1 MIGRAECH
9 VWVEVPCDWWTR
21 VTVLIEMFRDWLIL
35 NLILITVFC
44 DWSIRINCYGRGWFC
59 FWRELRHEPG
69 RSLCLLCSVEKDIC
83 EIRKLPFI
91 NQDEMDIF
99 SCLCT
104 CVCDIYIF
112 PVTFFI
118 QLQNLGRGRHCIQT
132 AVLGRNKVCLN
143 KFIIRMNFTDIWIM

>member
-1 MIGRAECH
+1 MRAVIGRAECH
-9 VWVEVPCDWWTR
+9 VWVEVSCDWWTR

-99 SCLCT
+99 FLSLYVCLWY
-104 CVCDIYIF
+104 IYISSN
-112 PVTFFI
+112 FFLFSCKI
-118 QLQNLGRGRHCIQT
+118 SEEEDIAFKQQFLVGIKFASINLS
-132 AVLGRNKVCLN
+132 
-143 KFIIRMNFTDIWIM
+143 